1 MWRARFGKSVRSVRQ
16 MILHNR
22 VFVNGFCLNR
32 PSYVLNIGD
41 YINVEKQI
49 VRSQI
54 RKFKRFKMFPPVP
67 NYLDVDYK
75 NFTIY
80 VTDHPYLNH
89 LYYPFDGSINDLIAF
104 YNAKYQS

>member
-1 MWRARFGKSVRSVRQ
+1 
-16 MILHNR
+16 
-22 VFVNGFCLNR
+22 
-32 PSYVLNIGD
+32 
-41 YINVEKQI
+41 
-49 VRSQI
+49 
-54 RKFKRFKMFPPVP
+54 MFPPVP